1 MDALLILIIILLTLG
16 ATAVFYAGHRPG
28 PLVVDTAIAAAGFLV
43 IFIAVAFTG
52 VY

>member
-1 MDALLILIIILLTLG
+1 MSALLILIIILLTLG
-16 ATAVFYAGHRPG
+16 ATAVFYAAHRPG
-28 PLVVDTAIAAAGFLV
+28 PLVIDTAIAAVGFLI

>member
-1 MDALLILIIILLTLG
+1 MDAVLILIIILLTLG
-16 ATAVFYAGHRPG
+16 ATAVFYAARRPG
-28 PLVVDTAIAAAGFLV
+28 PIVVQTAIAAVGFLV